1 MPIPEDELD
10 FTFFR
15 SRGPGGQKKNV
26 TDSAVRLRHLP
37 TGITVVAQRG
47 RSQYHN
53 KRLALMELERRLAAM
68 RRKRKPR
75 KPTQP
80 TLASRERRIAE
91 KKLTER
97 RKETRRSPEDD

>member
-47 RSQYHN
+47 RSQYQN

-91 KKLTER
+91 KKLTAR